1 MRKIVKTF
9 KFIYDFTKY
18 GYHYGIQ
25 GQSEMLGKGLTPL
38 FNVCFML
45 NFENILVI
53 TLLYFTKSL
62 REHFPPLILVLSC
75 VKSIDRDNF
84 L

>member
-9 KFIYDFTKY
+9 EFIYDFTKY

-25 GQSEMLGKGLTPL
+25 GQSEMLGKGLIPL

-45 NFENILVI
+45 NFENILVNNFI
-53 TLLYFTKSL
+53 ISYKTFK
-62 REHFPPLILVLSC
+62 RIFPS
-75 VKSIDRDNF
+75 F
-84 L
+84 